1 LEEKQIL
8 EEEIKQRRAILES
21 TNVEI
26 ETIGKYIQLKEDLSI
41 YNLPLEDP
49 TRLLSILQT
58 IKQIGYE
65 PQKIVAA
72 FARMKSLRQKER
84 QLKSNCEILEKRIS
98 EARQVLPLLQ
108 QIRSMG
114 IGIDKLLVFSVAVS
128 EKADTYNMSI
138 SADAYR
144 VIENK
149 RIITEL
155 VG

>member
-1 LEEKQIL
+1 MNAANSLAPEKIIDLTNQLFDIAKSESISPSEVTGLIRQKLEETQIL

-26 ETIGKYIQLKEDLSI
+26 ETISKYIQLKEDLSI
-41 YNLPLEDP
+41 HNLSLEDP

-84 QLKSNCEILEKRIS
+84 QLKSNCEILAKTN
-98 EARQVLPLLQ
+98 L
-108 QIRSMG
+108 RS
-114 IGIDKLLVFSVAVS
+114 
-128 EKADTYNMSI
+128 
-138 SADAYR
+138 
-144 VIENK
+144 
-149 RIITEL
+149 
-155 VG
+155 

>member
-1 LEEKQIL
+1 
-8 EEEIKQRRAILES
+8 
-21 TNVEI
+21 
-26 ETIGKYIQLKEDLSI
+26 
-41 YNLPLEDP
+41 
-49 TRLLSILQT
+49 LSILQT

-72 FARMKSLRQKER
+72 FARMKSLRQKGR